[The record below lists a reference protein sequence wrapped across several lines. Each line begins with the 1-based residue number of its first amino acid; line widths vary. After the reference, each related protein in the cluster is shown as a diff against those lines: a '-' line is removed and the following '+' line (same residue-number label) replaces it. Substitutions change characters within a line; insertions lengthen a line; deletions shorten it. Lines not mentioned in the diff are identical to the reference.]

1 MDKVKIIVRTASIL
15 LVFSVLSMKSV
26 SLYISIVSFDQSILI
41 SSFKDYT
48 FLSSVLHIEYKLRT
62 ARVDRSAHD
71 YRWRSPDRRRSS
83 RKGTIPGCTILPTTL
98 PSLLQDTPDAESEDN
113 TEEEVE
119 EVDGATAN
127 ELDSEEE

>member
-1 MDKVKIIVRTASIL
+1 
-15 LVFSVLSMKSV
+15 
-26 SLYISIVSFDQSILI
+26 
-41 SSFKDYT
+41 
-48 FLSSVLHIEYKLRT
+48 
-62 ARVDRSAHD
+62 
-71 YRWRSPDRRRSS
+71 
-83 RKGTIPGCTILPTTL
+83 L

>member
-1 MDKVKIIVRTASIL
+1 M

-62 ARVDRSAHD
+62 ARVDRSGKNHMIIDEGVQIVDALNGKVLYQAVQYCQVLCLH
-71 YRWRSPDRRRSS
+71 YCR
-83 RKGTIPGCTILPTTL
+83 IP
-98 PSLLQDTPDAESEDN
+98 PDAESEDN